1 MKKPFW
7 TFVSVWISYRNG
19 HTEVKKRSMTVRM
32 RVDRSYSPKD
42 GMKVGFTYILTNFS
56 IALLCR
62 FNFCYVR
69 RTSRRCCFDGIT
81 AADPPKLF
89 DDMIGCHIRRK
100 ILLWLVGWTKS
111 SITRGARRG
120 VEGVETSTPT
130 LEVGWKLGY
139 FFKI

>member
-1 MKKPFW
+1 
-7 TFVSVWISYRNG
+7 
-19 HTEVKKRSMTVRM
+19 MTVRM

-100 ILLWLVGWTKS
+100 ILLWLVGWAKS
-111 SITRGARRG
+111 STMFSKNFKGYIFDGKKWFREQILKEPLVKRLIFEIITIYSFIRQESGLRK
-120 VEGVETSTPT
+120 TFQTM
-130 LEVGWKLGY
+130 
-139 FFKI
+139 

>member
-1 MKKPFW
+1 MRKHFW

-111 SITRGARRG
+111 SITFCQIDI
-120 VEGVETSTPT
+120 
-130 LEVGWKLGY
+130 GY
-139 FFKI
+139 ILDGKKYSSKVCFL